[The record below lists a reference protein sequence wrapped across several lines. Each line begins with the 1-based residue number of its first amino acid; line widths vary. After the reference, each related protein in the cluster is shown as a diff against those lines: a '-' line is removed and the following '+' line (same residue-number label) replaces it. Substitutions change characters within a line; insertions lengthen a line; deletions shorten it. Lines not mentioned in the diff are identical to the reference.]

1 MLIKK
6 NVGITS
12 YGVSLPKWKILTQ
25 VIADAQ
31 GKNASVGKSLAVVS
45 KTVPRF
51 DEDTITLA
59 TQASANAL
67 INLKTEKKN
76 IGALFVGSESHPY
89 AVKPSGTVIKSALG
103 LSEEM
108 AMADLQFACKAAT
121 QGLQIGIS
129 YVLSELAEEVLVV
142 GSDTAQSS
150 PGDALEY
157 TAGAGA
163 AAYVLGSERVLA
175 KFLATTSVAT
185 DTPDFWRRPG
195 ESYPQHAGRF
205 SGGPAYF
212 YHIGLAANKI
222 LEETR
227 LTPKDFQYCVFHTPN
242 GKFPREVVK
251 QLGFSES
258 QLAPSLLVEN
268 IGNTYAAAVP
278 LALSAVLDIAS
289 ANEKILVVSYGS
301 GSGSD
306 AFVLE
311 TTQLLAEFNKNRLNK
326 VEEQISELEEVD
338 YQTYL
343 TSMKLLAH

>member
-12 YGVSLPKWKILTQ
+12 YGVSLPKWKILTRT
-25 VIADAQ
+25 IAQAQ
-31 GKNASVGKSLAVVS
+31 GKDESIGRSLAVVS
-45 KTVPRF
+45 KTVPSF

-59 TQASANAL
+59 TQASLNAL
-67 INLKTEKKN
+67 ANLKNKKKN

-103 LSEEM
+103 LSEEI
-108 AMADLQFACKAAT
+108 AIADLQFACKAAT
-121 QGLQIGIS
+121 QGLQIGMS
-129 YVLSELAEEVLVV
+129 YVLSELAEEVLIV
-142 GSDTAQSS
+142 GADTAQSS
-150 PGDALEY
+150 QGDALEY

-163 AAYVLGSERVLA
+163 ASYLIGSKNILV
-175 KFLATTSVAT
+175 KFLATVSIAT

-212 YHIGLAANKI
+212 YHIQTAAHKI
-222 LEETR
+222 LDETG
-227 LTPKDFQYCVFHTPN
+227 LKPEDFKYCIFHTPN
-242 GKFPREVVK
+242 GKFPREVAK
-251 QLGFSES
+251 KLGFTAE
-258 QLAPSLLVEN
+258 QLTPSLLVEE

-278 LALSAVLDIAS
+278 LALAAVLDKAG
-289 ANEKILVVSYGS
+289 AKEKILVVSYGS

-311 TTQLLAEFNKNRLNK
+311 TTDLLAEFNSNR
-326 VEEQISELEEVD
+326 EQKIEAQITQLEEVD